1 MWVSAWPLFS
11 KHHLFI
17 SCLLGLAD
25 LLISKLCAYH
35 TIWDYFL
42 ASNPIFQ
49 LFFSTFWHVW
59 LFSNRKFCMI
69 RWKMNL
75 MLPQFVKF
83 KAHIF
88 ARHEVVVRAFV
99 ACHIWLWYIIGNYR
113 EVDIFI
119 QLTLSTLKQDRK
131 HSFSVEMS
139 LFNENV
145 TFPWKCLVYCTWKC
159 HFSVEMSLFR

>member
-1 MWVSAWPLFS
+1 
-11 KHHLFI
+11 
-17 SCLLGLAD
+17 
-25 LLISKLCAYH
+25 
-35 TIWDYFL
+35 
-42 ASNPIFQ
+42 
-49 LFFSTFWHVW
+49 
-59 LFSNRKFCMI
+59 
-69 RWKMNL
+69 MNL

-145 TFPWKCLVYCTWKC
+145 TFP
-159 HFSVEMSLFR
+159 